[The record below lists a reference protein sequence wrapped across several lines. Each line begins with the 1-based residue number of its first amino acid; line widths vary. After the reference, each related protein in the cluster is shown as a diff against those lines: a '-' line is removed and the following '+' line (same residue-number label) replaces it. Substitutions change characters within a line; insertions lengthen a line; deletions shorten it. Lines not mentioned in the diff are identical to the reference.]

1 MFLFLTIIII
11 VFIFLGLFSTK
22 IFPEFFTNSKKKSI
36 TSEIEEPTPTTKT
49 NVDVVPEDIKM
60 RWKKIVRDKFNDISD
75 EEIEKS
81 WNDAVNK
88 LLK

>member
-36 TSEIEEPTPTTKT
+36 TSEIEEKHHKIKT
-49 NVDVVPEDIKM
+49 NVDLVPDIKM

-81 WNDAVNK
+81 WNDVVNK